1 VGLHDR
7 INGPVLVSQDAAA
20 DPTSLSSREAQN
32 GGSRPRQS
40 DPYADLKGRVHHA
53 CIAQLGPELFTAESP
68 QDLEERVMRT
78 VMEQLALD
86 RTPLTRE
93 ERKQVVA
100 DIADDILGYGPL
112 EPFLRDETVTEI
124 MVNGA
129 DKVYVERTGKL
140 EATDATF
147 VDDAHVMR
155 IIDKIVSQIGRR
167 VDESSPMVDARL
179 PDGSRVNAIIP
190 PLALRGPTLTIRKFS
205 RDPYTMD
212 DLIEFG
218 SITSRAAHFLAACVK
233 GKLNIL
239 ISGGTGTGKTTL
251 LNAMSAYVP
260 GDERIVTIEDAA
272 ELQLQQDHVITLESR
287 PANIEGTGEI
297 RIRELVRNSLR
308 MRPDR
313 IIVGEVRGAETV
325 DMLQAMNTGHEGS
338 LTTIHAN
345 SPRDGLARLETLV
358 LTSGVELP
366 LRAIREQI
374 SSAFDL
380 LVQIQRLVDGSRR
393 VTHITE
399 VLRMESDVV
408 TLQDIFAAKPPDE
421 ETAQGQHAMRL
432 LGGLNC
438 SGLKPHFL
446 EKMAANGVSLPTAFF
461 EAEDDSGQGL
471 RQSFAAGNFGGGS
484 RG

>member
-1 VGLHDR
+1 MGLHDR
-7 INGPVLVSQDAAA
+7 INGPVLVTQDAAA
-20 DPTSLSSREAQN
+20 DASTLSSREAQN
-32 GGSRPRQS
+32 GDSRPRRL
-40 DPYADLKGRVHHA
+40 DPYADLKTRVHHA
-53 CIAQLGPELFTAESP
+53 CIAQLGPELFSTESP

-93 ERKQVVA
+93 ERKQIVA

-112 EPFLRDETVTEI
+112 EPFLRDDTVTEI
-124 MVNGA
+124 MVNGPE
-129 DKVYVERTGKL
+129 KVYVERTGKI
-140 EATDATF
+140 ETTDAAF
-147 VDDAHVMR
+147 VDDAHLMR

-212 DLIEFG
+212 NLIEFG

-345 SPRDGLARLETLV
+345 SPRDALARLETLV
-358 LTSGVELP
+358 LTAGVELP

-380 LVQIQRLVDGSRR
+380 LVQITRLVDGSRR
-393 VTHITE
+393 VTNITE

-408 TLQDIFAAKPPDE
+408 TLQDIFSAKPPDE

-446 EKMAANGVSLPTAFF
+446 EKMAANGVSLPTKFF
-461 EAEDDSGQGL
+461 EAEDDAGQGL
-471 RQSFAAGNFGGGS
+471 RASFAAGNFGGS
-484 RG
+484 ARA

>member
-1 VGLHDR
+1 
-7 INGPVLVSQDAAA
+7 
-20 DPTSLSSREAQN
+20 
-32 GGSRPRQS
+32 
-40 DPYADLKGRVHHA
+40 
-53 CIAQLGPELFTAESP
+53 
-68 QDLEERVMRT
+68 
-78 VMEQLALD
+78 MEQLALD

-93 ERKQVVA
+93 ERRQIVA

-112 EPFLRDETVTEI
+112 EPFLRDDTVTEI
-124 MVNGA
+124 MVNGPS
-129 DKVYVERTGKL
+129 KVYVERTGKI
-140 EATDATF
+140 EATDAAF
-147 VDDAHVMR
+147 VDDAHLLR

-190 PLALRGPTLTIRKFS
+190 PLALKGPTLTIRKFS

-218 SITSRAAHFLAACVK
+218 SISSRAAHFLAACVK

-287 PANIEGTGEI
+287 PANIEGSGEV

-345 SPRDGLARLETLV
+345 SPRDALARLETLV
-358 LTSGVELP
+358 LTAGVELP

-421 ETAQGQHAMRL
+421 ETAQGMHAIRL
-432 LGGLNC
+432 LGSLNC

-446 EKMAANGVSLPTAFF
+446 EKMAANGVTMPPQFF
-461 EAEDDSGQGL
+461 EVEDDSGL
-471 RQSFAAGNFGGGS
+471 RHSFAAGNFGGS
-484 RG
+484 ARE